1 MQICPTTMLQSCN
14 YICHYE
20 QNPCLIYVDHMLHEL
35 HGRTNYKVSLHG
47 ELNYSE
53 GYIKPGIQLSAR
65 TTKLI
70 KTMYIHTHFQLE
82 NLNVK
87 LRSNEYYEFFN
98 IFLFSKNILKLTA
111 ELKVKNNGTLWVGSS
126 LE

>member
-1 MQICPTTMLQSCN
+1 
-14 YICHYE
+14 
-20 QNPCLIYVDHMLHEL
+20 MLHEI

-53 GYIKPGIQLSAR
+53 GYIKPGIELSAR

-70 KTMYIHTHFQLE
+70 KTMYIQAHLQLE
-82 NLNVK
+82 NLNVR
-87 LRSNEYYEFFN
+87 LRSNEYYE
-98 IFLFSKNILKLTA
+98 FSKNILKLTA
-111 ELKVKNNGTLWVGSS
+111 ELKVKNNDTLWVGSS